1 MNSSINSTMGRR
13 EWAMLLA
20 LSLLWGSSFFLIEI
34 VIAELPILTI
44 VALRVVLAALALW
57 VFAFAIGLKPPGNA
71 AAWRAFLVMG
81 MLNNVIPFSLIVWGQ
96 THIASGLAAILN
108 ATTPLF
114 TVIVAGIFL
123 ADEKT
128 TPMKVLGTLIGFT
141 GVVLMIGPKALQGL
155 GVDVMAELA
164 ILGAAISYA
173 FAGVFGR
180 RFRALCIH
188 PVVTA
193 AGQVSA
199 SSIVLVPVA
208 LYVDQPL
215 GIPFPGG
222 ATAAAMLSLA
232 LLSTAVAYILYFRV
246 LATAGATNLLLVA
259 FLIPVSAIILGSLFL
274 GESLEP
280 IHFFGMALIGAGLSA
295 IDGRVWRF
303 RPAR

>member
-34 VIAELPILTI
+34 VIAEMPILTI

-57 VFAFAIGLKPPGNA
+57 VFAFAIGLTPPKGA
-71 AAWRAFLVMG
+71 TVWRAFLVMG

-193 AGQVSA
+193 AGQ
-199 SSIVLVPVA
+199 
-208 LYVDQPL
+208 
-215 GIPFPGG
+215 G
-222 ATAAAMLSLA
+222 A
-232 LLSTAVAYILYFRV
+232 
-246 LATAGATNLLLVA
+246 
-259 FLIPVSAIILGSLFL
+259 
-274 GESLEP
+274 
-280 IHFFGMALIGAGLSA
+280 
-295 IDGRVWRF
+295 
-303 RPAR
+303 

>member
-1 MNSSINSTMGRR
+1 MNASINSTMGRG

-34 VIAELPILTI
+34 VISELPILTI

-57 VFAFAIGLKPPGNA
+57 MFAFAVGLRFPRTSE
-71 AAWRAFLVMG
+71 AWRAFLVMG
-81 MLNNVIPFSLIVWGQ
+81 LLNNAVPFSLIVWGQ

-123 ADEKT
+123 ADERT
-128 TPMKVLGTLIGFT
+128 TPMKILGTVVGFV
-141 GVVLMIGPKALQGL
+141 GVVLMIGPKALHGL
-155 GVDVMAELA
+155 GVDVLAQIA

-180 RFRALCIH
+180 RFRTLRIH

-193 AGQVSA
+193 AGQVTA
-199 SSIVLVPVA
+199 SSMVLVPLA
-208 LYVDQPL
+208 LYLDRPL
-215 GIPFPGG
+215 GVPLPGG
-222 ATAAAMLSLA
+222 ATVAAILSLA
-232 LLSTAVAYILYFRV
+232 LLSTAVAYILYFRI

-259 FLIPVSAIILGSLFL
+259 FLIPASAIILGALFL
-274 GESLEP
+274 GEALEG
-280 IHFFGMALIGAGLSA
+280 IHFFGLALIGVGLSA
-295 IDGRVWRF
+295 IDGRIWRL
-303 RPAR
+303 